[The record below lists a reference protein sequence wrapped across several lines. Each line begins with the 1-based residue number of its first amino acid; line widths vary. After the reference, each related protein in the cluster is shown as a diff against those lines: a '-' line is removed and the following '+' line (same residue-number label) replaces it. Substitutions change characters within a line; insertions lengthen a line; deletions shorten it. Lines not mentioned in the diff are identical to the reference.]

1 MFSEG
6 YNGFAS
12 NDDTKCRRFNGKIP
26 SPTLPRCMKHGA
38 KTVLELFK
46 QSMGLGT
53 EQE

>member
-1 MFSEG
+1 MAILNVVVSTVK
-6 YNGFAS
+6 S
-12 NDDTKCRRFNGKIP
+12 RP
-26 SPTLPRCMKHGA
+26 PTLPRCMKHGA